1 MSGREGL
8 LLNGE
13 QDQVPLGEIV
23 QLSQIRGDR
32 NRVTTALKDSILQE
46 GLLYPPIVASVTPAL
61 LEEYIGF
68 TNRTWG
74 GEANFDDFADRLRLD
89 GNYYLM
95 VAGHTRC
102 AAVEELINEG
112 ALPANI
118 EMPVKVV
125 KMGSVMDIVSVQ
137 RADNLHSATPK
148 EREAMAIVE
157 LYVWGLESG
166 SWSNKKEF
174 LNSQS
179 SQNINITRGT
189 LRDALHYANLP
200 SRIRNFILGGAI
212 KYSVGVEMGA
222 GVPIMLDFFAYKMG
236 FSGFDDLSINEESKR
251 QIWLA
256 TEVYLDRLCIEI
268 VSGNRN
274 TGKNRS
280 ILESRDLIKN
290 ELKRMKGV
298 MVPVSDEPLFTLQE
312 PPSQLLAG
320 EIRKLRQ
327 TLNDMTAR
335 HASGLLSD
343 MIKGQEG
350 LLGSDEV
357 DSLLKKL
364 KSAENDEYQSL
375 GGIALSASI

>member
-1 MSGREGL
+1 MAL
-8 LLNGE
+8 
-13 QDQVPLGEIV
+13 QIV
-23 QLSQIRGDR
+23 RGAGD
-32 NRVTTALKDSILQE
+32 
-46 GLLYPPIVASVTPAL
+46 
-61 LEEYIGF
+61 
-68 TNRTWG
+68 
-74 GEANFDDFADRLRLD
+74 ANFDDFADRLRLD

-112 ALPANI
+112 TLPANI

-137 RADNLHSATPK
+137 RADNLHSAPPK

-157 LYVWGLESG
+157 LYVWGLENG

-236 FSGFDDLSINEESKR
+236 FSGFDDSAINEESKR
-251 QIWLA
+251 QIELA
-256 TEVYLDRLCIEI
+256 TEVCLDRLCIEI

-312 PPSQLLAG
+312 PPSQIIDG
-320 EIRKLRQ
+320 EIRNLRQ
-327 TLNDMTAR
+327 ALNDMTVR

-357 DSLLKKL
+357 DSLLDKL
-364 KSAENDEYQSL
+364 KSVENDEYRRL
-375 GGIALSASI
+375 GEIALSASI